1 MGDGTG
7 QAGRYNGLAQL
18 LHWVTTAMLFLML
31 PFVWVAE
38 NFPPGPVRIFWYLLH
53 ESFGITILLLIIAR
67 LTWRAGRPPPPLPGS
82 DGPFLRGLARVNHG
96 LLYAVLIVM
105 PVTGYL
111 MAGNGQPVPFF
122 GLFSLPGLPKNDPLG
137 VVANR
142 IHVFTQFA
150 VYGLVLMHIAG
161 TVWHVAVRRDGLL
174 NRMLPPQKGEVAG
187 SDQAAAGEGRAVAGR

>member
-1 MGDGTG
+1 MAGGTR
-7 QAGRYNGLAQL
+7 AAARYNGPAQL

-38 NFPPGPVRIFWYLLH
+38 NFPEGPIRVFWYVLH
-53 ESFGITILLLIIAR
+53 ESFGITILLLMISR
-67 LTWRAGRPPPPLPGS
+67 LTWRAARPPPPLPQTEGR
-82 DGPFLRGLARVNHG
+82 FMRGVVRANHW

-137 VVANR
+137 VLANR
-142 IHVFTQFA
+142 IHVYTQFA

-174 NRMLPPQKGEVAG
+174 DRMLPPQKGQIAEP
-187 SDQAAAGEGRAVAGR
+187 DRN